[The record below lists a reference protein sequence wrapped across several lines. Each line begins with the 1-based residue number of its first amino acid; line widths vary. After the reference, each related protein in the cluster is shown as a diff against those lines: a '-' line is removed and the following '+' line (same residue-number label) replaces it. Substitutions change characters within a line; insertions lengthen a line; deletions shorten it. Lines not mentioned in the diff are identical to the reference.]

1 MFYNVLSA
9 AFYSVVKTD
18 YCALFLITGHV
29 FELSFSGDPGVCDI
43 LNARGY
49 VEKWKTAA
57 QFPASCFFSAHL
69 LQYRFPCQPVFKG
82 IGNTVKSSFGM
93 VQWLQ

>member
-29 FELSFSGDPGVCDI
+29 FELSFSGAPGVCDI

-49 VEKWKTAA
+49 VENSSSVSCILLFFCSSAA
-57 QFPASCFFSAHL
+57 VQISVSACF
-69 LQYRFPCQPVFKG
+69 
-82 IGNTVKSSFGM
+82 
-93 VQWLQ
+93 